1 MFSLFGKPTQPQGTN
16 TPQAP
21 QQQEQQPNQQQ
32 PNSQQPNSQT
42 TNQPNTPTN
51 PLDAYSKIFEPQQNA
66 PETPPAFNLDPKVLG
81 EVSGSLDFTK
91 SVQPELLQ
99 KALTGDAQSLL
110 QIMNQIGQQAYQSA
124 LSHSSSLTDKFVGAR
139 SAFDQKQ
146 LGTGVKRE
154 LTTQALSNIPNYNHP
169 VVKNQLN
176 MLANQIQA
184 ANPEYS
190 PEQIA
195 QTAAKMMQDLAGAI
209 NPQSTEAK
217 DEPKQ
222 VDWASYLTKQA

>member
-1 MFSLFGKPTQPQGTN
+1 MFNLFGKPSQPQGTN
-16 TPQAP
+16 QPQAP
-21 QQQEQQPNQQQ
+21 APQQPQ
-32 PNSQQPNSQT
+32 PNAQT
-42 TNQPNTPTN
+42 TNQPAQPTN

-81 EVSGSLDFTK
+81 EVSSSLDFTK

-99 KALTGDAQSLL
+99 KALTGDSQSLL

-124 LSHSSSLTDKFVGAR
+124 LAHSSSLTDKFVGAR

-176 MLANQIQA
+176 MFANQIHA

-195 QTAAKMMQDLAGAI
+195 QTAAKMMQDLASAI
-209 NPQSTEAK
+209 SPQSSEATN
-217 DEPKQ
+217 EPKQ
-222 VDWASYLTKQA
+222 VDWASYLTNPQ